1 MSSSRVQGIS
11 AGLTLGDM
19 SLDTTQLQVLSKTG
33 NEKQRK
39 AAQKVLP
46 LRSNGHLLLMY
57 VPRHYFWLHAL
68 GL

>member
-1 MSSSRVQGIS
+1 
-11 AGLTLGDM
+11 LTLGYM

-57 VPRHYFWLHAL
+57 ASAVVPFSGRLTA
-68 GL
+68 

>member
-1 MSSSRVQGIS
+1 
-11 AGLTLGDM
+11 M

-57 VPRHYFWLHAL
+57 VPRHYFWLYAL
-68 GL
+68 DR